1 LRLLLYNIY
10 SIFPPP
16 CAAQRLISFG
26 RGRFGA
32 LFWEGHS
39 LAVRNI
45 ITLGD
50 ETLRKKSR
58 RIEKFDARTLTLLD
72 DLAETLHST
81 QDGVGLAAV
90 QVGVLRR
97 AVVVDVGEGL
107 VTLVNPEITASEGE
121 QEVVEGCLSVPGRSG
136 RLLRP
141 EKVTVSALDRD
152 GKPFEITG
160 EGLLAKCLCHE
171 IDHLDGILFIDKLID
186 KQPLDEE

>member
-1 LRLLLYNIY
+1 
-10 SIFPPP
+10 
-16 CAAQRLISFG
+16 
-26 RGRFGA
+26 
-32 LFWEGHS
+32 

>member
-1 LRLLLYNIY
+1 M
-10 SIFPPP
+10 
-16 CAAQRLISFG
+16 
-26 RGRFGA
+26 
-32 LFWEGHS
+32 
-39 LAVRNI
+39 AVRNI

-186 KQPLDEE
+186 KRPLDEE

>member
-1 LRLLLYNIY
+1 M
-10 SIFPPP
+10 
-16 CAAQRLISFG
+16 
-26 RGRFGA
+26 
-32 LFWEGHS
+32 
-39 LAVRNI
+39 AVRNI